1 MLCTRPYL
9 EYRETQRIKEQG
21 YHGISNGGHHGD
33 SSDGDLTAHETDDED
48 GHGNGHA
55 VEAHEE
61 EQHEEHDMGEIII
74 HQVIREFGLL
84 VAPGPSE

>member
-21 YHGISNGGHHGD
+21 YQGISNGGHGN
-33 SSDGDLTAHETDDED
+33 SSGDLTSQETDDED

-55 VEAHEE
+55 VAQQEEGEA
-61 EQHEEHDMGEIII
+61 HEEHDMGEIII
-74 HQVIREFGLL
+74 HQVIREFCALISSVL
-84 VAPGPSE
+84 MRN